1 MTQLRE
7 QLESIGATLDEQ
19 AEQFVVCDSPS
30 GYVWRSNGGTSLTIQ
45 YKNSGGQSWLAK
57 ALRDEMPNL
66 KMGLEKV
73 TDEKELAEHRWN
85 LGDDSWGASADAPE
99 RIEWPTRVVPHV
111 CARGLREKAKLSIYP
126 GLSQEHQSQAQTKGV
141 SWE

>member
-1 MTQLRE
+1 MKLINDLR
-7 QLESIGATLDEQ
+7 QKLESIGATLDEQ

-30 GYVWRSNGGTSLTIQ
+30 GYVWRANGGTSLTIQ
-45 YKNSGGQSWLAK
+45 YKNNGGQSWLAQ

-85 LGDDSWGASADAPE
+85 LGDDSWGAPADAPN
-99 RIEWPTRVVPHV
+99 RIEWPHDTVDKMP
-111 CARGLREKAKLSIYP
+111 GLRKLVVQHP
-126 GLSQEHQSQAQTKGV
+126 QETRP
-141 SWE
+141 